1 MARPE
6 SNLEGRTDKHNGN
19 GSRKHSDSYSS
30 SSASVPHK
38 PKGTKQ
44 HGGVGSNL
52 AMIFRLAIRT
62 MVRNRL
68 RSLAII
74 LTLAAGMAFTM
85 VWLSL
90 GEGFFHKLISE
101 NIKATEGFVVVQS
114 PTYYEYPSNGNTIN
128 VTASELEEIA
138 NVKGVTYV
146 KPYVLATG
154 VVQSPYNTKSVSI
167 RATDFD
173 VFDQVIPL
181 KSRIVDG
188 KFIDETTTNRIV
200 IGVDLAEKLNLRV
213 GSRVV
218 VGASD
223 KSGELSMRSLRVY
236 GILDTSGSEY
246 DDGVVLTNRET
257 LRSLLGMGPNEYTR
271 IGLEID
277 AVENLPRI
285 YSDMSSFNT
294 DTRTVFRWDE
304 IKPEIVS
311 FIAFDRALVK
321 VITYMLIFLIILGI
335 LNIFLLSVFERRREF
350 STILSLG
357 SSPTY
362 LRLQVLI
369 EGVLYGFLGAVIG
382 SLLTFLLLIPLSNI
396 GVDFAKI
403 LNLSEISE
411 LFFQFSDLR
420 VYARLSMSNF
430 WGTFIY
436 IWAASAI
443 LNLVGVKKCTDVD
456 ITDRS

>member
-1 MARPE
+1 MVRSPKQKVVVA
-6 SNLEGRTDKHNGN
+6 DKNR
-19 GSRKHSDSYSS
+19 GST
-30 SSASVPHK
+30 A
-38 PKGTKQ
+38 
-44 HGGVGSNL
+44 SNL
-52 AMIFRLAIRT
+52 AMIFRLAVRT
-62 MVRNRL
+62 MIRNKL

-114 PTYYEYPSNGNTIN
+114 PTYYEYPSNSNTI
-128 VTASELEEIA
+128 TISEDELAGIA
-138 NVKGVTYV
+138 AIKGVTHV

-181 KSRIVDG
+181 REHVVDG
-188 KFIDETTTNRIV
+188 QFINDTTVNRVV
-200 IGVDLAEKLNLRV
+200 IGVGLAEKLNLRI

-223 KSGELSMRSLRVY
+223 KTGELSMRSFRVY
-236 GILDTSGSEY
+236 GILDTGGSEY
-246 DDGVVLTNRET
+246 DDGVVLIPRST
-257 LRSLLGMGPNEYTR
+257 LRSLLGMEPNEYTR

-277 AVENLPRI
+277 AVENLNRI
-285 YSDMSSFNT
+285 YDAMSYLNT

-304 IKPEIVS
+304 VKPEIVS

-335 LNIFLLSVFERRREF
+335 LNIFLLSVFERKREF

-357 SSPTY
+357 SSPSY

-369 EGVLYGFLGAVIG
+369 EGILYGFFGAAMG
-382 SLLTFLLLIPLSNI
+382 SVLTFFALIPLSMI
-396 GVDFAKI
+396 GVDFSKI
-403 LNLSEISE
+403 LNLSEISD

-420 VYARLSMSNF
+420 VYARFSMSNF
-430 WGTFIY
+430 LGTFIY
-436 IWAASAI
+436 IWVASAA
-443 LNLVGVKKCTDVD
+443 LNLVGVKKCTDVN

>member
-1 MARPE
+1 MA
-6 SNLEGRTDKHNGN
+6 NITNNNTGANGKAEHTPASTEYH
-19 GSRKHSDSYSS
+19 GS
-30 SSASVPHK
+30 VM
-38 PKGTKQ
+38 
-44 HGGVGSNL
+44 SNL
-52 AMIFRLAIRT
+52 AMIFRLAVRT
-62 MVRNRL
+62 MVRNKL
-68 RSLAII
+68 RSLAIV

-114 PTYYEYPSNGNTIN
+114 PTYYEFPSNANTI
-128 VTASELEEIA
+128 TISEEEIA
-138 NVKGVTYV
+138 SISAIKGVTHV

-173 VFDQVIPL
+173 VFDEVIPL
-181 KSRIVDG
+181 KNHIVDG
-188 KFIDETTTNRIV
+188 DFINDTTDNRVV
-200 IGVDLAEKLNLRV
+200 IGVGLSDKLNLRV

-223 KSGELSMRSLRVY
+223 KTGELSMRSFRVY
-236 GILDTSGSEY
+236 GILDTGGSEY
-246 DDGVVLTNRET
+246 DDGVVLISRKT
-257 LRSLLGMGPNEYTR
+257 LRTLLGMQPDEYTR

-277 AVENLPRI
+277 AVENLGRI
-285 YSDMSSFNT
+285 YSDMDYLNT
-294 DTRTVFRWDE
+294 PDRTVFTWDE
-304 IKPEIVS
+304 IKPDIVS

-335 LNIFLLSVFERRREF
+335 LNIFLLSVFERKREF

-357 SSPTY
+357 SSPSY

-369 EGVLYGFLGAVIG
+369 EGILYGLFGAIMG
-382 SLLTFLLLIPLSNI
+382 SVLTFFALIPLSTV
-396 GVDFAKI
+396 GVDFSKI

-420 VYARLSMSNF
+420 VYASFSMSNF

-436 IWAASAI
+436 IWFASAL
-443 LNLVGVKKCTDVD
+443 LNLVGVKKCTDVN